1 VGTGA
6 IREDAD
12 TQYLITHERR
22 CSKRAFVDAR
32 GVKWGL
38 CRLCYVSSPARA
50 RAAPPPPPPSPSAAS
65 SHHSLPPYRLS
76 PALPLTRAWWVVCV
90 RGVDAAPSEFHRWRV
105 ETLSSLNVEP
115 GAGGVSAAAAA
126 LRVVRGTYPS
136 LEAPRVAE
144 MGQLATQYLAATRP
158 AEVFVKLSN
167 GKKSTYALVFTP
179 TKDNVAPRQARKR
192 AALATTGLSR
202 LYPADPRLVAATL
215 AEPS

>member
-38 CRLCYVSSPARA
+38 CRLYYVSSPARA
-50 RAAPPPPPPSPSAAS
+50 RDAPRPPPPSPSAAS
-65 SHHSLPPYRLS
+65 SHHSLPPSRVS

-105 ETLSSLNVEP
+105 ETLSSLDVEP
-115 GAGGVSAAAAA
+115 GAGGVSAGAAA
-126 LRVVRGTYPS
+126 LRVVQGPT
-136 LEAPRVAE
+136 PRSRCHELLRWASWPLSTWPLQGLQKLSISCRTARRAR
-144 MGQLATQYLAATRP
+144 MRSSSRRPRTTSRP
-158 AEVFVKLSN
+158 ARPVNALSW
-167 GKKSTYALVFTP
+167 P
-179 TKDNVAPRQARKR
+179 P
-192 AALATTGLSR
+192 LASADFIR
-202 LYPADPRLVAATL
+202 LTL
-215 AEPS
+215 GSWPPP